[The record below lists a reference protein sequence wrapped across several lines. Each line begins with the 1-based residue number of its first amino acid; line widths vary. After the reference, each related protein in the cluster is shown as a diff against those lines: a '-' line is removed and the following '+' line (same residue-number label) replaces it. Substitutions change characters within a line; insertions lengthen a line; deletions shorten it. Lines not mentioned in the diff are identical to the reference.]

1 MRRKLLSFLLAA
13 TMVTGCIGLT
23 GCGNKDAADA
33 GSAAQSSDAGS
44 ENAGE
49 DAVANLI
56 KSTKDTVKL
65 TVWASEEDQDLTKS
79 LLDKF
84 QKEYS
89 DVKFNIQLGKE
100 SESKTKDDI
109 LKDVDAAPDVFAFAD
124 DQINELVKAGA
135 LQEVVADYTYDV
147 KSENV
152 AGSIEAATVDD
163 KLYAYPMTADNG
175 YFMFYDSSVFSE
187 DDVKTLDGMVA
198 AAKKAGKKIA
208 IEASNAWYFYS
219 FFKGAGYDLSL
230 NEDGSNTCDWNGDGA
245 TDVAQAIIDL
255 YKSGIVVNL
264 NDAATVTGIKDG
276 TVAAAVNGTW
286 NAKAASKAWKKNY
299 SACKLPTFTV
309 AGKQVQM
316 ASFSGCKLVGVNPR
330 SKFVGWS
337 MLLAEYLTNYDAQVE
352 RFNQRE
358 LGPSNIKA
366 SESDEVQSNKAIAAL
381 ASQAE
386 FAAPQRVGNNYWSP
400 VETLGKKLADGN
412 LKGTDLQKLLDNAV
426 AGITA
431 SVEDSAK

>member
-33 GSAAQSSDAGS
+33 GSVAQSSDAGS

-208 IEASNAWYFYS
+208 IEASNAW
-219 FFKGAGYDLSL
+219 
-230 NEDGSNTCDWNGDGA
+230 
-245 TDVAQAIIDL
+245 
-255 YKSGIVVNL
+255 
-264 NDAATVTGIKDG
+264 
-276 TVAAAVNGTW
+276 
-286 NAKAASKAWKKNY
+286 
-299 SACKLPTFTV
+299 
-309 AGKQVQM
+309 
-316 ASFSGCKLVGVNPR
+316 
-330 SKFVGWS
+330 
-337 MLLAEYLTNYDAQVE
+337 
-352 RFNQRE
+352 
-358 LGPSNIKA
+358 
-366 SESDEVQSNKAIAAL
+366 
-381 ASQAE
+381 
-386 FAAPQRVGNNYWSP
+386 
-400 VETLGKKLADGN
+400 
-412 LKGTDLQKLLDNAV
+412 
-426 AGITA
+426 
-431 SVEDSAK
+431 